1 MRVPIG
7 IAVVAVVS
15 YKLYTRYNMVI
26 SLLYLYYVHVAP
38 SMIEATFGIIP
49 ANFI

>member
-26 SLLYLYYVHVAP
+26 SLLYLYYVAT

>member
-26 SLLYLYYVHVAP
+26 SLLYYVAT